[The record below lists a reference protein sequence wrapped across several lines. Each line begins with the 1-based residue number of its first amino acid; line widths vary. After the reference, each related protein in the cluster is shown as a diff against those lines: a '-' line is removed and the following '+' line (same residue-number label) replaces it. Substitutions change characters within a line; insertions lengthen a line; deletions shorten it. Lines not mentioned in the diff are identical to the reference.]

1 MDINLLDLK
10 NLLDADKHSSDEDDQ
25 PINSL
30 GAKLGPGSIG
40 PKKKSS
46 HKSVPNVYGIIS
58 LKSNMNSKIKNIF
71 KSKKKKKSPK
81 TFGMRMRW
89 KRVPSLIQV
98 MILANSPNMKSFT
111 SSA

>member
-1 MDINLLDLK
+1 MDLK

-46 HKSVPNVYGIIS
+46 QKSVPNVYGIIF
-58 LKSNMNSKIKNIF
+58 LFQVKYLISKIKNIF

-81 TFGMRMRW
+81 TFGMRMR
-89 KRVPSLIQV
+89 
-98 MILANSPNMKSFT
+98 
-111 SSA
+111 